1 MGTCAFLQQGEARV
15 LLVVL
20 VQCALKR
27 AEGGEAGKK
36 HYLQKME
43 NGFIAEYFHQLML
56 SHLLQVRDVY
66 SIVAPMFGRRINFM
80 YCALSMLRVV
90 FNLPCCFLS
99 FLSHR
104 IVVKPCRALGVVPV
118 TGCPLFFFPGLFM
131 YCRGYFLSHTRII
144 SHRYIATSHR
154 DIIVCR

>member
-43 NGFIAEYFHQLML
+43 NGI
-56 SHLLQVRDVY
+56 
-66 SIVAPMFGRRINFM
+66 
-80 YCALSMLRVV
+80 
-90 FNLPCCFLS
+90 
-99 FLSHR
+99 
-104 IVVKPCRALGVVPV
+104 
-118 TGCPLFFFPGLFM
+118 
-131 YCRGYFLSHTRII
+131 YCRVFSSIDVITP
-144 SHRYIATSHR
+144 IASS
-154 DIIVCR
+154 